1 MSLAVKSKLIP
12 GNTARYSFAM
22 AIHYCTFV
30 AKLKIKGMI
39 MSLLTLAGALGM
51 FLYGMNMMSTGL
63 QKTAGNGLRN
73 LLGAMTSNPFKGVLT
88 GLGVTAAI
96 QSSSATTVM
105 VVGFVSAGLLTLSQA
120 IGVIMGANI
129 GTTMTAWIISIFGF
143 KTDISALAV
152 PLMAAGFILSTSKK
166 GKLRNVSELIIGFS
180 LLFLGLSLMKSSV
193 PDLRETPQ
201 VLEFITRWSGYGF
214 GSVLLFLAFGTVLT
228 LILQSSSATVALTL
242 IMLDM
247 GWIDFDMAAAMVLGE
262 NIGTTIT
269 ANIAAAVGSVNA
281 KRAALAHTV
290 FNVFG
295 VCWVLVIFHPFI
307 HFIQWIVS
315 LFGVD
320 DTTSAIYG
328 ISMLHTVFNITNT
341 IVMIW
346 FTKQIEKL
354 VTTVIK
360 DKPGAEDAETG
371 RIRYIDN
378 GLISTPE
385 LALVESSKEIVH
397 FGKIMKNGLEYLREA
412 INSTDNEDRFM
423 YYREKLVKY
432 EEISDRIEYEI
443 VKFLNDLG
451 KDHLSNESKDLV
463 RSQIRICSEL
473 ESLGDSGESIC
484 RSLMNMRAHG
494 HMLLPGHVAKLSKM
508 VGYLSQAYE
517 DMIWNLENAGRIAD
531 IRNAQTDENIINGFR
546 DECRNKELEGIEL
559 KGNDYFE
566 TVVFLNVL
574 EQLERMGDFLINIS
588 QNINRFS

>member
-1 MSLAVKSKLIP
+1 
-12 GNTARYSFAM
+12 
-22 AIHYCTFV
+22 
-30 AKLKIKGMI
+30 

-73 LLGAMTSNPFKGVLT
+73 LLGTMTSNPFKGVLT

-129 GTTMTAWIISIFGF
+129 GTTMTAWIIAVFGF
-143 KTDISALAV
+143 KADISALAV
-152 PLMAAGFILSTSKK
+152 PLMAAGFILSVSKE
-166 GKLRNVSELIIGFS
+166 GKLRNISELIIGFS

-201 VLEFITRWSGYGF
+201 VLEFITRWSGHGF
-214 GSVLLFLAFGTVLT
+214 GSVLLFLVFGAILT
-228 LILQSSSATVALTL
+228 LVLQSSSATVALTL

-247 GWIDFDMAAAMVLGE
+247 GWIQFDMAAAMVLGE

-269 ANIAAAVGSVNA
+269 ANIAASVGSVNA

-295 VCWVLVIFHPFI
+295 VCWVLAIFHPFV
-307 HFIQWIVS
+307 HLIQYLVS

-320 DTTSAIYG
+320 DSTSTIYG

-341 IVMIW
+341 FIMIW

-354 VTTVIK
+354 VTAVIK
-360 DKPGAEDAETG
+360 EKPQSDDTEEG
-371 RIRYIDN
+371 RIRYIDH

-397 FGKIMKNGLEYLREA
+397 FGKIMKNGLEYLTEA
-412 INSTDNEDRFM
+412 ISSTDNEDRFM
-423 YYREKLVKY
+423 AYREKLIKY

-451 KDHLSNESKDLV
+451 KGHLSNESKELV
-463 RSQIRICSEL
+463 RSQIRICGEL
-473 ESLGDSGESIC
+473 ESLGDSGESIS
-484 RSLMNMRAHG
+484 RSLL
-494 HMLLPGHVAKLSKM
+494 HMQAYGRKLSPEHAAKLSKM
-508 VGYLSQAYE
+508 LGYLSQAYE

-531 IRNAQTDENIINGFR
+531 IRNAEIDEKAINEFR
-546 DECRNKELEGIEL
+546 DECRNKELDSIES
-559 KGNDYFE
+559 KGDEYFE
-566 TVVFLNVL
+566 TVFYLNVL
-574 EQLERMGDFLINIS
+574 EQMEKMGDFLINIS
-588 QNINRFS
+588 QNIVISTQ